1 LKKTIKA
8 LLIASLLVIFLN
20 SVSEPVLAQGQEQTD
35 PVNIY
40 FFWGDGCPHCAAE
53 KPFLEALEKK
63 YAPNVKLNT
72 YEIYYSEENRDL
84 FLEFGQALGF
94 EPRGVPTTIVGDQY
108 WVGFREE
115 FQAEI
120 ELAVQSC
127 LEQSCE
133 VNPEAENIEEQT
145 ALQPEQPAEV
155 DTAQDPPP
163 VSEQPQD
170 QPAEADAIP
179 GNPSE
184 HIINLPLIGPVDLDQ
199 QSLLVSTAIIGF
211 VDGFNPCSLWVLSVL
226 LAITLHSGSRTKT
239 LIVGLTFLV
248 TTTIIYSLFIA
259 GVFTIFSY
267 VGYLKWI
274 QVLIGLLA
282 LAFGIVNLKDYFW
295 YKEGVS
301 FTISDKH
308 KPKMYQ
314 NMRSTV
320 TTPRSLIGLVT
331 STAVLAVGVSLIEF
345 ACTAGFPVIW
355 SNLML
360 TNDVTTITFFALLG
374 VYMVIY
380 LVDELFIFGTAV
392 ATMKASKIEE
402 KHGRILKLI
411 SGSVILTLSI
421 VMLINPDLM
430 NQFGT
435 SLIVFS
441 ASLAGAGLIYLV
453 HQLIL
458 PQFGIFIGTGFT
470 KSHGKKKRK

>member
-1 LKKTIKA
+1 M
-8 LLIASLLVIFLN
+8 IFMH
-20 SVSEPVLAQGQEQTD
+20 SFSAPVFAQGED
-35 PVNIY
+35 EVEPVNIY

-53 KPFLEALEKK
+53 KPFLEALVQK
-63 YAPNVKLNT
+63 YAPNVQLNA
-72 YEIYYSEENRDL
+72 YEIYYVEENQEL

-115 FQAEI
+115 FQVEI
-120 ELAVQSC
+120 EQAVQSC
-127 LEQSCE
+127 LEQRCE
-133 VNPEAENIEEQT
+133 VNPGAEIIEEET
-145 ALQPEQPAEV
+145 PVQPAP
-155 DTAQDPPP
+155 T
-163 VSEQPQD
+163 
-170 QPAEADAIP
+170 AEADATQEAP
-179 GNPSE
+179 VEVEKPQDLPPGADGALGNPSE
-184 HIINLPLIGPVDLDQ
+184 HIINIPLIGPIDLDQ
-199 QSLLVSTAIIGF
+199 QSLLVSSAIIGF

-239 LIVGLTFLV
+239 LLIGLTFLI

-282 LAFGIVNLKDYFW
+282 LVFGLVNLKDYFW

-308 KPKMYQ
+308 KPKLYQ

-320 TTPRSLIGLVT
+320 TTPRSMISLIL
-331 STAVLAVGVSLIEF
+331 STAALAVGVSLIEF

-355 SNLML
+355 SNLMIS
-360 TNDVTTITFFALLG
+360 NNVTTMTFIALLG
-374 VYMVIY
+374 VYMLIY
-380 LVDELFIFGTAV
+380 LIDELFVFGTAV
-392 ATMKASKIEE
+392 VTMKASKIEE

-411 SGSVILTLSI
+411 SGSVILTLSV
-421 VMLINPDLM
+421 VMLIDPNLM
-430 NQFGT
+430 NQLGT

-441 ASLAGAGLIYLV
+441 ASLAGAGLIYVV
-453 HQLIL
+453 HQYIL
-458 PQFGIFIGTGFT
+458 PKFGITIGSGFT
-470 KSHGKKKRK
+470 ESKNKKKRK